1 MSFALAEF
9 TARFGAGSARCAS
22 VSKRRIGADRRHV
35 SRLSRVGGRIS
46 VIYVLEGFGVS
57 GPVGPLMLKG
67 VTTQGIGVGHRR
79 ALEDLTRTLHHL
91 ALKPAIDRKLIDL
104 RGRLVSCADR
114 LATLR
119 PRRCRTAGQREVHSS
134 TAGATGAAQDDGWR
148 HSPDGLPGRSGTSAA
163 CE

>member
-35 SRLSRVGGRIS
+35 SRLARVGGRIS
-46 VIYVLEGFGVS
+46 VIYVLEGFEVS

-67 VTTQGIGVGHRR
+67 VTAQGIGVGHRR

-91 ALKPAIDRKLIDL
+91 AL
-104 RGRLVSCADR
+104 
-114 LATLR
+114 
-119 PRRCRTAGQREVHSS
+119 
-134 TAGATGAAQDDGWR
+134 
-148 HSPDGLPGRSGTSAA
+148 
-163 CE
+163 